1 MTRTISRILVTGTSG
16 QLGALVIEE
25 LLKKIHASHLIAAAR
40 DPKALMAFS
49 RRGVETRLL
58 DYTDQISIDAA
69 FQGSNVCCWCPLMP
83 LINVWCNTAT

>member
-40 DPKALMAFS
+40 
-49 RRGVETRLL
+49 
-58 DYTDQISIDAA
+58 
-69 FQGSNVCCWCPLMP
+69 
-83 LINVWCNTAT
+83 